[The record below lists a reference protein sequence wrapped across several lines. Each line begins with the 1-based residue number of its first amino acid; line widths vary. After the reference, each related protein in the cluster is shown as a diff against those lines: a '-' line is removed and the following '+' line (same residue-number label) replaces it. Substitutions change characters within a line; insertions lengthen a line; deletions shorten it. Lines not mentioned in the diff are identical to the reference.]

1 MGRRG
6 RLAALEWLTAMGADE
21 AIGETPVDRRKA
33 ADAEIPKA
41 PPPAAPVPSQ
51 ARSAPAAGDISAIP
65 PDGPLAPAEGAAD
78 AREAAAA
85 ADSLET
91 LRDAL
96 AAFEGCALK
105 RTAKSLVFAR
115 GNPAAPVMFIGEAPG
130 ADEDREGL
138 PFVGV
143 SGKLLDRMISFIGLD
158 ETSIYVTNIIFWR
171 PPGNRSPTDAETAA
185 CMPFV
190 RRHIALV
197 RPRVIVTLG
206 RPAMNT
212 VLGINE
218 RITRAR
224 GRWFDY
230 DAGDGG
236 QPIPALPT
244 FHPAYLLRNP
254 SQKRESW
261 MDLLTLKERLD
272 GLP

>member
-1 MGRRG
+1 MDRRG
-6 RLAALEWLTAMGADE
+6 RLATLEWLTAMGADE
-21 AIGETPVDRRKA
+21 VIGDAPVDRREP
-33 ADAEIPKA
+33 ADAGTSK
-41 PPPAAPVPSQ
+41 PPAA
-51 ARSAPAAGDISAIP
+51 AAPAPATKSMPATGSGDAIP
-65 PDGPLAPAEGAAD
+65 PEAPLAPAQGAVD

-85 ADSLET
+85 AGSLDA

-105 RTAKSLVFAR
+105 RTAKNLVFAR
-115 GNPAAPVMFIGEAPG
+115 GDPAAAVMFIGEAPG

-158 ETSIYVTNIIFWR
+158 ETSVYVTNIIFWR

-224 GRWFDY
+224 GKWFDY
-230 DAGDGG
+230 DVEDGG
-236 QPIPALPT
+236 PLIPALPT

-272 GLP
+272 GLS